1 MVAFWKAYNVMPKG
15 RRTIHNGM
23 GSEEVRTFDNL
34 LTDHR
39 PDDFIP
45 QGVWSF
51 SRSLLLYVLA
61 VLPGEVQIELSP
73 RVLEDFFSKFGN
85 HIAQQLLLLIGG
97 QLLDLLFDLF
107 NGHVLFPL

>member
-1 MVAFWKAYNVMPKG
+1 MKKIKMVASWKAYNFMPNGG
-15 RRTIHNGM
+15 RTTQNGM
-23 GSEEVRTFDNL
+23 VSEEVRTFDNL

-45 QGVWSF
+45 QGVWPF

-61 VLPGEVQIELSP
+61 VLPGEVQIELSS

-85 HIAQQLLLLIGG
+85 HIAQELLLLI
-97 QLLDLLFDLF
+97 
-107 NGHVLFPL
+107 